1 MHSYFSLRAT
11 MNELRLRIYK
21 EIINDSP
28 SGRTSVF
35 NKICG
40 VTIFI
45 SIFFA
50 VIITENSIDYKF
62 GDQIDLLDWI
72 IGGLFCIEYL
82 CRLWVAPLEKKYGQ
96 GWKGVF
102 RYAVSPMA
110 IIDLIA
116 IVPSFIGVRAELK
129 ILRIIRLLRILKIGR
144 SEKFKQSIY
153 HFNYALRSK
162 SQELQIS
169 IFYTVLL
176 LLISS
181 TFMYFADSSIQPA
194 LLGSIP
200 RCLWWSITTVS
211 AVGYGDSIPVTAV
224 GKIIASITS
233 LMGIAAIAIPTGI
246 LASGFSESIG
256 VHDENKNVSNEIDF
270 SRNSD

>member
-1 MHSYFSLRAT
+1 
-11 MNELRLRIYK
+11 MNEFRRSIYNQITNQTK
-21 EIINDSP
+21 GGS
-28 SGRTSVF
+28 TSLF
-35 NKICG
+35 NKVCG
-40 VTIFI
+40 VIIFI

-50 VIITENSIDYKF
+50 VIVTENSIDYKF

-82 CRLWVAPLEKKYGQ
+82 LRIWVAPLDDKYGK
-96 GWKGVF
+96 GLKGVF
-102 RYAVSPMA
+102 LYMISPMA
-110 IIDLIA
+110 IIDIIA
-116 IVPSFIGVRAELK
+116 IIPSFIGVRTELK

-153 HFNYALRSK
+153 HFNYAFRSK

-169 IFYTVLL
+169 IFYTVIL

-181 TFMYFADSSIQPA
+181 TFMYLAESSIQPK

-256 VHDENKNVSNEIDF
+256 VQDENKYVSNEIEF
-270 SRNSD
+270 TNNSD

>member
-1 MHSYFSLRAT
+1 

-21 EIINDSP
+21 QLKNDSP
-28 SGRTSVF
+28 EGGTSIF

-50 VIITENSIDYKF
+50 VIVTENSIDYQF

-72 IGGLFCIEYL
+72 IGGWFCVEYL

-102 RYAVSPMA
+102 RYVISPMS
-110 IIDLIA
+110 IIDVIA
-116 IVPSFIGVRAELK
+116 IVPSFFGVRAELK

-144 SEKFKQSIY
+144 SEKFKQSIF

-169 IFYTVLL
+169 TFYTVLL

-181 TFMYFADSSIQPA
+181 TFMYLAESSIQPG

-256 VHDENKNVSNEIDF
+256 VQDENKNVSNEIDF
-270 SRNSD
+270 FRNSD

>member
-1 MHSYFSLRAT
+1 
-11 MNELRLRIYK
+11 MNELRVKIY
-21 EIINDSP
+21 EQIINDSP
-28 SGRTSVF
+28 SVKTSLF

-62 GDQIDLLDWI
+62 GDQIDFLDWI
-72 IGGLFCIEYL
+72 IGGLFCVEYC
-82 CRLWVAPLEKKYGQ
+82 CRLWVAPLEKKYGK
-96 GWKGVF
+96 GWKGIL
-102 RYAVSPMA
+102 RYMVSPMA
-110 IIDLIA
+110 IIDVIA

-153 HFNYALRSK
+153 HFNYAFRSK

-169 IFYTVLL
+169 IFYTVIL

-181 TFMYFADSSIQPA
+181 TFMYLAESSIQPR

-211 AVGYGDSIPVTAV
+211 AVGYGDSIPVTAA
-224 GKIIASITS
+224 GKTIASITS

-256 VHDENKNVSNEIDF
+256 VQDKNKKDLYENEFPKSTE
-270 SRNSD
+270 

>member
-1 MHSYFSLRAT
+1 
-11 MNELRLRIYK
+11 MNELRLRIY
-21 EIINDSP
+21 EQIRNDSP
-28 SGRTSVF
+28 SVKTSLF
-35 NKICG
+35 NIICG

-50 VIITENSIDYKF
+50 VIITENSIDYQF
-62 GDQIDLLDWI
+62 GDQIDFLDWI
-72 IGGLFCIEYL
+72 IGSLFCVEYC
-82 CRLWVAPLEKKYGQ
+82 CRLWVAPLEK
-96 GWKGVF
+96 
-102 RYAVSPMA
+102 
-110 IIDLIA
+110 
-116 IVPSFIGVRAELK
+116 
-129 ILRIIRLLRILKIGR
+129 
-144 SEKFKQSIY
+144 IY
-153 HFNYALRSK
+153 HFNYAFRSK

-169 IFYTVLL
+169 IFYTVIL

-181 TFMYFADSSIQPA
+181 TFMYLAESSIQPR

-224 GKIIASITS
+224 GKTIASITS

-256 VHDENKNVSNEIDF
+256 VQDKNKKDLYENEFPKSTE
-270 SRNSD
+270 

>member
-1 MHSYFSLRAT
+1 
-11 MNELRLRIYK
+11 MNDLRLRIY
-21 EIINDSP
+21 EQIINES
-28 SGRTSVF
+28 SGGKTSLF

-45 SIFFA
+45 SIFLA

-62 GDQIDLLDWI
+62 GDQIDFLDWI
-72 IGGLFCIEYL
+72 IGALFCVEYC
-82 CRLWVAPLEKKYGQ
+82 CRLWVAPLEKKYGR
-96 GWKGVF
+96 GFKGFLRYVF
-102 RYAVSPMA
+102 SPMA
-110 IIDLIA
+110 IIDVIA

-181 TFMYFADSSIQPA
+181 TLMYLAESSIQPG

-211 AVGYGDSIPVTAV
+211 AVGYGDSVPVTV
-224 GKIIASITS
+224 IGKTIASITS

-256 VHDENKNVSNEIDF
+256 VQDKNKNELNANNFPEKTK
-270 SRNSD
+270 

>member
-1 MHSYFSLRAT
+1 

-28 SGRTSVF
+28 DGRTSLF

-50 VIITENSIDYKF
+50 VIVTENSIDYQF

-72 IGGLFCIEYL
+72 IGGLFCVEYF
-82 CRLWVAPLEKKYGQ
+82 CRLWVAPLEKKYGK
-96 GWKGVF
+96 GWKGVL
-102 RYAVSPMA
+102 RYMVSPMA
-110 IIDLIA
+110 IIDVIA

-181 TFMYFADSSIQPA
+181 TFMYLAESSIQPE

-224 GKIIASITS
+224 GKTIASITS

-256 VHDENKNVSNEIDF
+256 VQDKNKNVSNDNEF
-270 SRNSD
+270 AANNR

>member
-1 MHSYFSLRAT
+1 
-11 MNELRLRIYK
+11 MNELRLTIYEQVRNK
-21 EIINDSP
+21 AP
-28 SGRTSVF
+28 GGKTSLF
-35 NKICG
+35 NKITG

-50 VIITENSIDYKF
+50 VIVTENSIDYQF

-72 IGGLFCIEYL
+72 IGALFCIEYC
-82 CRLWVAPLEKKYGQ
+82 CRLWVAPLDAKYGK
-96 GWKGVF
+96 GWKGIF
-102 RYAVSPMA
+102 RYIFSPMA
-110 IIDLIA
+110 IIDVIA
-116 IVPSFIGVRAELK
+116 IIPSFIGVRAELK
-129 ILRIIRLLRILKIGR
+129 ILRVIRLLRILKIGR
-144 SEKFKQSIY
+144 SEKFKQSIF

-169 IFYTVLL
+169 TFYTVLL

-181 TFMYFADSSIQPA
+181 TCMYLAESSIQPE

-211 AVGYGDSIPVTAV
+211 AVGYGDSIPITAV
-224 GKIIASITS
+224 GKTIASITS
-233 LMGIAAIAIPTGI
+233 LVGIAAIAIPTGI

-256 VHDENKNVSNEIDF
+256 EKNTIKSNENDF
-270 SRNSD
+270 PENIV

>member
-1 MHSYFSLRAT
+1 M
-11 MNELRLRIYK
+11 
-21 EIINDSP
+21 NDSQ
-28 SGRTSVF
+28 SGSTSLF

-40 VTIFI
+40 ITIFI

-50 VIITENSIDYKF
+50 VIVTENTIDIQF

-82 CRLWVAPLEKKYGQ
+82 CRLWVAPLAKKYGK
-96 GWKGVF
+96 GWEGVF
-102 RYAVSPMA
+102 RYMVSPMA
-110 IIDLIA
+110 IIDVIA

-144 SEKFKQSIY
+144 SEKFKQSIF
-153 HFNYALRSK
+153 HFNYAIRSK

-181 TFMYFADSSIQPA
+181 TFMYLAESSIQPE

-211 AVGYGDSIPVTAV
+211 AVGYGDSIPVTTV
-224 GKIIASITS
+224 GKTIASITS

-246 LASGFSESIG
+246 LASGFSESICLQ
-256 VHDENKNVSNEIDF
+256 DKNVSNDNELD
-270 SRNSD
+270 RNTE

>member
-1 MHSYFSLRAT
+1 MK
-11 MNELRLRIYK
+11 ELRLRIY
-21 EIINDSP
+21 EQIINNTSD
-28 SGRTSVF
+28 GRTSLF

-40 VTIFI
+40 VTIFV

-50 VIITENSIDYKF
+50 IIVTENSIDYQF

-72 IGGLFCIEYL
+72 IGALFCVEYC
-82 CRLWVAPLEKKYGQ
+82 CRLWVAPLDKKYG
-96 GWKGVF
+96 KGLKGIV
-102 RYAVSPMA
+102 RYIVSPMA

-116 IVPSFIGVRAELK
+116 IIPSFIGVRAELK
-129 ILRIIRLLRILKIGR
+129 ILRVIRLLRILKVGR
-144 SEKFKQSIY
+144 SEKFKESIF

-169 IFYTVLL
+169 TVYTLLL

-181 TFMYFADSSIQPA
+181 TLMYLAESSIQPD

-200 RCLWWSITTVS
+200 RCLWWSVTTVS

-224 GKIIASITS
+224 GKIIASVTS
-233 LMGIAAIAIPTGI
+233 LMGIGAIAIPTGI
-246 LASGFSESIG
+246 LAAGFSESIG
-256 VHDENKNVSNEIDF
+256 IRSKSIEEVD
-270 SRNSD
+270 

>member
-1 MHSYFSLRAT
+1 
-11 MNELRLRIYK
+11 MNELRLRIY
-21 EIINDSP
+21 EQIINDSQ
-28 SGRTSVF
+28 GVKTSLF

-50 VIITENSIDYKF
+50 VIVTEDSVDYHF
-62 GDQIDLLDWI
+62 GDQIDFLDWI
-72 IGGLFCIEYL
+72 IGGLFCIEYC
-82 CRLWVAPLEKKYGQ
+82 CRLWVAPLEKKYGN
-96 GWKGVF
+96 GWRGF
-102 RYAVSPMA
+102 LRYVISPMA
-110 IIDLIA
+110 IIDVIA
-116 IVPSFIGVRAELK
+116 IIPSFIGVRAELK

-144 SEKFKQSIY
+144 SEKFKQSIF
-153 HFNYALRSK
+153 HFNYAFRTK

-169 IFYTVLL
+169 VFYTVLL

-181 TFMYFADSSIQPA
+181 TLMYLAESSIQPE

-224 GKIIASITS
+224 GKTIASITS

-256 VHDENKNVSNEIDF
+256 VQDKNKNVSNDNEF
-270 SRNSD
+270 ATNT

>member
-1 MHSYFSLRAT
+1 

-96 GWKGVF
+96 GWKGVL
-102 RYAVSPMA
+102 RYVVSPMA
-110 IIDLIA
+110 IIDVIA

-144 SEKFKQSIY
+144 SEKFQQSIY

-169 IFYTVLL
+169 IFYTVIL

-181 TFMYFADSSIQPA
+181 TFMYLAESSIQPR

-256 VHDENKNVSNEIDF
+256 VQDENKSVSNEIEF

>member
-1 MHSYFSLRAT
+1 MSLYLA
-11 MNELRLRIYK
+11 MNELRLRIY
-21 EIINDSP
+21 EQISNDKS
-28 SGRTSVF
+28 SERTSLF

-50 VIITENSIDYKF
+50 VVVTENSIDYKF

-72 IGGLFCIEYL
+72 IGALFCLEYC
-82 CRLWVAPLEKKYGQ
+82 CRLWVAPLDKKYGK
-96 GWKGVF
+96 GWKGIF
-102 RYAVSPMA
+102 LYMVSPMA
-110 IIDLIA
+110 IIDILA
-116 IVPSFIGVRAELK
+116 IIPSFIGVRAELK
-129 ILRIIRLLRILKIGR
+129 ILRVVRLLRILKIGR

-153 HFNYALRSK
+153 HFNFALRSK

-169 IFYTVLL
+169 TFYTVLL

-181 TFMYFADSSIQPA
+181 TCMYLAESSIQPE

-200 RCLWWSITTVS
+200 RCMWWSITTVS
-211 AVGYGDSIPVTAV
+211 AVGYGDAIPVTAV
-224 GKIIASITS
+224 GKMIASITS

-256 VHDENKNVSNEIDF
+256 EHNKSAQ
-270 SRNSD
+270 

>member
-1 MHSYFSLRAT
+1 
-11 MNELRLRIYK
+11 MNGFRLRIY
-21 EIINDSP
+21 EQIVNDLP
-28 SGRTSVF
+28 GLKTSLF

-62 GDQIDLLDWI
+62 GDLIDLLDWV
-72 IGGLFCIEYL
+72 IGGLFCVEYF
-82 CRLWVAPLEKKYGQ
+82 CRLWVAPLEKKYGK
-96 GWKGVF
+96 GWKGFLRYVF
-102 RYAVSPMA
+102 SPMA
-110 IIDLIA
+110 IIDVIA

-181 TFMYFADSSIQPA
+181 TFMYLAESSIQPS

-211 AVGYGDSIPVTAV
+211 AVGYGDSIPVTVV
-224 GKIIASITS
+224 GKTIASITS

-246 LASGFSESIG
+246 LASGFSDSIG
-256 VHDENKNVSNEIDF
+256 AQNKNELCENEF
-270 SRNSD
+270 LRKTE

>member
-1 MHSYFSLRAT
+1 MHSYFSLFAA
-11 MNELRLRIYK
+11 MNEFRLRIY
-21 EIINDSP
+21 EQIINDS
-28 SGRTSVF
+28 SGERISLF
-35 NKICG
+35 NQICG

-50 VIITENSIDYKF
+50 VVITENSIDYRF
-62 GDQIDLLDWI
+62 GDQIDFLDWI
-72 IGGLFCIEYL
+72 IGGLFCIEYF
-82 CRLWVAPLEKKYGQ
+82 CRLWVAPLDKKYGK
-96 GWKGVF
+96 GFKGVL
-102 RYAVSPMA
+102 RYMISPMA

-144 SEKFKQSIY
+144 SEKFKESIF
-153 HFNYALRSK
+153 HFNYALRLK
-162 SQELQIS
+162 SEELQIS
-169 IFYTVLL
+169 IFYTALL

-181 TFMYFADSSIQPA
+181 TLMYLAESSIQPG

-211 AVGYGDSIPVTAV
+211 AVGYGDAIPVTVV
-224 GKIIASITS
+224 GKTIASITS
-233 LMGIAAIAIPTGI
+233 LLGIAAIAIPTGI

-256 VHDENKNVSNEIDF
+256 VQEKNENISNKNDI
-270 SRNSD
+270 